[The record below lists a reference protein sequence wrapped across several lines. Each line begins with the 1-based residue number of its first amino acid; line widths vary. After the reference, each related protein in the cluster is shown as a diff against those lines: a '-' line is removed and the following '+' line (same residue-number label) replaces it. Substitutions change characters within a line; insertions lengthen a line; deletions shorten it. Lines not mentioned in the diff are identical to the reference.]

1 MSVSMDIRDQVAWIT
16 MDDGKVNAVNF
27 ELVDA
32 LLAAIDEAEANAKA
46 LVLVG
51 RPGKFC
57 AGFDLKVIQG
67 GDAQAVRTLLDRGG
81 EVALRL
87 LESPL
92 PTIGLCSGHA
102 LAMGA
107 LFLLACDTRIGVRG
121 EFKIGLNETAIG
133 LALPV
138 FGIELPRIRLAPQD
152 LTAAVVQARLYGPED
167 AARVGFLTDLADAE
181 TVLEETAKRAAAL
194 AALPG
199 DAYAANNQHL
209 HKGAIAAIRASLG
222 FDG

>member
-1 MSVSMDIRDQVAWIT
+1 MSVSVEIRDDIAWVT

-32 LLAAIDEAEANAKA
+32 LLAAIEQAEQQAKA

-51 RPGKFC
+51 RPGKFS

-67 GDAQAVRTLLDRGG
+67 GDEATVQSLLNRGG

-92 PTIGLCSGHA
+92 PTIGVCTGHA

-107 LFLLACDTRIGVRG
+107 LFLLACDTRIGVQG
-121 EFKIGLNETAIG
+121 PFKIGLNETAIG

-138 FGIELPRIRLAPQD
+138 FGIELPRMRLAPPA
-152 LTAAVVQARLYGPED
+152 LTAAVVQSRLYSPDE
-167 AARVGFLTDLADAE
+167 AASIGYLTEVAEAE
-181 TVLEETAKRAAAL
+181 TVLEVATTQATAL
-194 AALPG
+194 AALPAA
-199 DAYAANNQHL
+199 AYAANNQHL
-209 HKGAIAAIRASLG
+209 YKDAIAALRASLS
-222 FDG
+222 

>member
-1 MSVSMDIRDQVAWIT
+1 MSVTVEIRDDVAWVS

-32 LLAAIDEAEANAKA
+32 LLAAIDQAEAQAKA

-67 GDAQAVRTLLDRGG
+67 GDAEAVRTLLNRGG

-92 PTIGLCSGHA
+92 PTIGLCTGHA

-107 LFLLACDTRIGVRG
+107 LFLLACDTRIGVQG
-121 EFKIGLNETAIG
+121 AFKIGLNETAIG

-138 FGIELPRIRLAPQD
+138 FGIELPRIRLAPPA
-152 LTAAVVQARLYGPED
+152 LTAAVVQARLYNPET
-167 AARVGFLTDLADAE
+167 AAQVGFLTDLVEAE
-181 TVLEETAKRAAAL
+181 AALAFAAQQAAGL
-194 AALPG
+194 AALPAE
-199 DAYAANNQHL
+199 AYAANNRNLYQNE
-209 HKGAIAAIRASLG
+209 IAAIRASLS
-222 FDG
+222 